1 VANPLLPTPHDTA
14 VAGNATFL
22 LMTDATTGGNTFT
35 FRLTNL
41 VISNTNPSAGGDD
54 QIDVAHLG
62 QTTGELAARLKRP
75 LVVPA
80 DDGSSGRQLTFDYVG
95 KTILFDGAEGT
106 YKITVAGVTLLGGNG
121 TNSIYTVQSSTL
133 TLATND
139 VIRGQATL
147 TLTR

>member
-1 VANPLLPTPHDTA
+1 MAFVTPHD
-14 VAGNATFL
+14 G
-22 LMTDATTGGNTFT
+22 TGTKLVMTFT
-35 FRLTNL
+35 TANAAQTYSFFITNVVL
-41 VISNTNPSAGGDD
+41 SNTNPSAGGDD

-62 QTTGELAARLKRP
+62 QTTGQLAARQQRP

-80 DDGSSGRQLTFDYVG
+80 DDGGSGRSLTFDYIG
-95 KTILFDGAEGT
+95 NFQIFDGAVGT
-106 YKITVAGVTLLGGNG
+106 YVLSVNGVNLSGGN
-121 TNSIYTVQSSTL
+121 TASFHTVQSSTL